1 MKTLFLLDGAG
12 ELAPGSGIDPAVVL
26 AGSLERLRADFPEAE
41 TAVWDQGA
49 TPEGVLS
56 IPAELDRRLFR
67 VRADLL
73 TWVYETGRAVIAGRP
88 LEEHL
93 RAGDALS
100 MWWCSTLAEKHPKVT
115 HNLFEALKLRVLE
128 QVLEERGIE
137 RVILLAPR
145 KRETPPPHARPEALG
160 QVLAAFCAATG
171 RLFERRA
178 PEAGEMPED
187 DAGARMEPAGSG
199 GGRPAPLMPT
209 IRERL
214 KRLYYALPAP
224 VQAAVRFPAWWW
236 RVRRRLPRTRL
247 PRPAVADPISIVTYF
262 PNIDMAAAREGRFR
276 SRYWESLHDALR
288 PAAGQPH
295 RVNWVFIHFPAPQ
308 CSFAEGV
315 DLRDR
320 FRARGEDG
328 ASFHFLEE
336 FLTTGDLFRAL
347 WRYARLFVAG
357 LRVQQAARR
366 LFFLPGSR
374 MDLWPYLEE
383 NWAESTRGWRALE
396 RCLMAVAFRRYVEW
410 AGPQAWISFPQE
422 NCPWERMLAQ
432 AAHES
437 GSGPVCGAQHSTVR
451 PTDFRYFDDPR
462 LIDDPS
468 CRAAMPD
475 LWLCNGTGARDALL
489 AAGFPEARTRVVEA
503 LRYLYL
509 AVPGTGGAAA
519 GADAPSAEQTR
530 SARRLLV
537 VTSFFADETEA
548 HLRLLAAAARAGVL
562 DGWDVVVKPH
572 PYLPVG
578 ERLRQLFSADS
589 GKSCP
594 ALQAPA
600 RQAPMPRTAE
610 GPIGDFLRPGA
621 VVWASNSTT
630 VALEAAYR
638 GLPVLVQAAE
648 NDVNLCPIQNM
659 PGVVSVRG
667 VADVAAALAAPGAPE
682 LPPDYLALDPAL
694 PRWRS
699 LIEGKDGITPNCPIP
714 GGARACQAF

>member
-1 MKTLFLLDGAG
+1 MKTLLLLDGVA
-12 ELAPGSGIDPAVVL
+12 DPAAVL
-26 AGSLERLRADFPEAE
+26 REWIPVFPEAE
-41 TAVWDQGA
+41 TAVWDQGM
-49 TPEGVLS
+49 TPEGVVS
-56 IPAELDRRLFR
+56 IPAELDRRLPD
-67 VRADLL
+67 VRAELL
-73 TWVYETGRAVIAGRP
+73 AWVYETGRAVIAGRP

-115 HNLFEALKLRVLE
+115 HNLFEALKLRALE
-128 QVLEERGIE
+128 RILEERGIG
-137 RVILLAPR
+137 RVILLAPAQRR
-145 KRETPPPHARPEALG
+145 KPAPHARPEALG
-160 QVLAAFCAATG
+160 EVLAAFCAATG

-178 PEAGEMPED
+178 SGP
-187 DAGARMEPAGSG
+187 AGADREAAG
-199 GGRPAPLMPT
+199 GGNGEEALRGRAARA

-214 KRLYYALPAP
+214 KRLYYTLPAP

-236 RVRRRLPRTRL
+236 RIRRRLPRTRL
-247 PRPAVADPISIVTYF
+247 PRPAVVNPASIITYF

-288 PAAGQPH
+288 PAPGQPH

-308 CSFAEGV
+308 CSLAEGV
-315 DLRDR
+315 ALRDR

-336 FLTTGDLFRAL
+336 FLTSGDLFRAA
-347 WRYARLFVAG
+347 WRYARLFAAG
-357 LRVQQAARR
+357 LRVQGAVRR
-366 LFFLPGSR
+366 RFFLAGSR

-396 RCLMAVAFRRYVEW
+396 RCLMAVAFRRYAEW
-410 AGPQAWISFPQE
+410 AGPQAWLTFPQE

-437 GSGPVCGAQHSTVR
+437 GIGPVYGAQHSTVR

-468 CRAAMPD
+468 CRTAMPD

-489 AAGFPEARTRVVEA
+489 TAGFPAARTRVVEA

-509 AVPGTGGAAA
+509 ADSGAGTGAA
-519 GADAPSAEQTR
+519 GAALPAGKRPD
-530 SARRLLV
+530 RRLLV

-548 HLRLLAAAARAGVL
+548 HLRALAAAARAGAL
-562 DGWDVVVKPH
+562 NGWDVVVKPH
-572 PYLPVG
+572 PYLPVNTL
-578 ERLRQLFSADS
+578 LRRLFSE
-589 GKSCP
+589 GPCP
-594 ALQAPA
+594 P
-600 RQAPMPRTAE
+600 PRTGE
-610 GPIGDFLRPGA
+610 GAIGDFLLPGT

-659 PGVVSVRG
+659 PGVAVVRG
-667 VADVAAALAAPGAPE
+667 VADVTRALAAPRAPE
-682 LPPDYLALDPAL
+682 LPPGYLALDPAL
-694 PRWRS
+694 PRWRA
-699 LIEGKDGITPNCPIP
+699 LIGEGGRRI
-714 GGARACQAF
+714 

>member
-1 MKTLFLLDGAG
+1 MKTLLLLDGA
-12 ELAPGSGIDPAVVL
+12 ADPAAVL
-26 AGSLERLRADFPEAE
+26 GKWAAVFPDAE
-41 TAVWDQGA
+41 TAAWDQGL
-49 TPEGVLS
+49 TPEGVIS
-56 IPAELDRRLFR
+56 VPAELDRRLLD
-67 VRADLL
+67 VRAELL
-73 TWVYETGRAVIAGRP
+73 AWVYETGRAVIAGRP

-93 RAGDALS
+93 RAGDSLS

-128 QVLEERGIE
+128 RIIEERGIA
-137 RVILLAPR
+137 RVILLAPDR
-145 KRETPPPHARPEALG
+145 RRNPAPHARPDALG
-160 QVLAAFCAATG
+160 EALAAFCADTG

-178 PEAGEMPED
+178 PDPSD
-187 DAGARMEPAGSG
+187 DPAGTDQEAAG
-199 GGRPAPLMPT
+199 NEREAIRGRAARAA
-209 IRERL
+209 REGL
-214 KRLYYALPAP
+214 KRLYYGLPAP

-236 RVRRRLPRTRL
+236 RIRRRLPRTRL
-247 PRPAVADPISIVTYF
+247 PRPAVANPASIITYF
-262 PNIDMAAAREGRFR
+262 PNIDMTAAGEGRFR

-288 PAAGQPH
+288 PAPGQPH

-315 DLRDR
+315 ALRDR
-320 FRARGEDG
+320 FRERGEDG

-347 WRYARLFVAG
+347 WRYARLFAAG
-357 LRVQQAARR
+357 LLVQRAARR
-366 LFFLPGSR
+366 RFFFAGSR
-374 MDLWPYLEE
+374 MDLWPYLRE

-396 RCLMAVAFRRYVEW
+396 RCLMALAFRRYVEW
-410 AGPQAWISFPQE
+410 AGPQAWLTFPQE

-437 GSGPVCGAQHSTVR
+437 GIGPVYGAQHSTVR

-489 AAGFPEARTRVVEA
+489 RAGFPEARTRVVEA

-509 AVPGTGGAAA
+509 APARSESVREHGPATGAGSVAEGAAPPA
-519 GADAPSAEQTR
+519 GS
-530 SARRLLV
+530 SRRLLV
-537 VTSFFADETEA
+537 VTSFFADETDA
-548 HLRLLAAAARAGVL
+548 HLRTLAAAAHAGVL

-572 PYLPVG
+572 PYLPVN
-578 ERLRQLFSADS
+578 ERLRRLFPE
-589 GKSCP
+589 GCP
-594 ALQAPA
+594 P
-600 RQAPMPRTAE
+600 PRIGE
-610 GPIGDFLRPGA
+610 GAIGGFLLPGT

-648 NDVNLCPIQNM
+648 NDVNLCPLQNM
-659 PGVVSVRG
+659 PGVAAVRG
-667 VADVAAALAAPGAPE
+667 VADVAEALAAPRAPE

-694 PRWRS
+694 PRWRAV
-699 LIEGKDGITPNCPIP
+699 IGETI
-714 GGARACQAF
+714 

>member
-1 MKTLFLLDGAG
+1 MKTLLLLDGAA
-12 ELAPGSGIDPAVVL
+12 ELAAGSATDLAAVL
-26 AGSLERLRADFPEAE
+26 ARRRADFPEAE
-41 TAVWDQGA
+41 TAVWDLGA

-56 IPAELDRRLFR
+56 IPAELERRLLP
-67 VRADLL
+67 VRAELL
-73 TWVYETGRAVIAGRP
+73 AWVYETGRAVIAGRP
-88 LEEHL
+88 LEAHL
-93 RAGDALS
+93 RAGDPLS

-128 QVLEERGIE
+128 YVLEERGIR

-145 KRETPPPHARPEALG
+145 TRETPPPHVRPSHVRPPHVRLDALAE
-160 QVLAAFCAATG
+160 VLAAFCAATG
-171 RLFERRA
+171 RSFERRA
-178 PEAGEMPED
+178 LASDETPEGV
-187 DAGARMEPAGSG
+187 AGAKAGIRQVRKG
-199 GGRPAPLMPT
+199 EEGGRPAPPL
-209 IRERL
+209 RERL

-236 RVRRRLPRTRL
+236 RVRRRLPRTCL
-247 PRPAVADPISIVTYF
+247 SRPAVTDPISIVTYF

-276 SRYWESLHDALR
+276 SRYWEGLHDALR
-288 PAAGQPH
+288 PEAGQPH
-295 RVNWVFIHFPAPQ
+295 RVNWVFVHFPAPQ

-315 DLRDR
+315 ALRDR

-336 FLTTGDLFRAL
+336 FLTTGDLFRAA
-347 WRYARLFVAG
+347 WRYMRLFAAG
-357 LRVQQAARR
+357 LRVQRKVRR

-374 MDLWPYLEE
+374 MDLWPYLKE

-396 RCLMAVAFRRYVEW
+396 RCLMARAFRRYVEW
-410 AGPQAWISFPQE
+410 AGPQAWLTFPQE

-432 AAHES
+432 AAHEN
-437 GSGPVCGAQHSTVR
+437 GSGPVYGAQHSTVR

-489 AAGFPEARTRVVEA
+489 AAGFPEGRTRVVEA

-509 AVPGTGGAAA
+509 AAPGTGGDTVAADRNTPP
-519 GADAPSAEQTR
+519 ADGIGP
-530 SARRLLV
+530 ARRLLV

-548 HLRLLAAAARAGVL
+548 HLRLLAAAVRAGAL
-562 DGWDVVVKPH
+562 NGWDIVVKPH

-578 ERLRQLFSADS
+578 ERLRRLFSADS
-589 GKSCP
+589 GESRP
-594 ALQAPA
+594 ASQTPA
-600 RQAPMPRTAE
+600 RPAPVPRTVE
-610 GPIGDFLRPGA
+610 GPIGDFLLPGV

-648 NDVNLCPIQNM
+648 NDVNLCPLQNM
-659 PGVVSVRG
+659 PGVVSVRS
-667 VADVAAALAAPGAPE
+667 VKDVAAALAAPRAPD

-694 PRWRS
+694 PRWRV
-699 LIEGKDGITPNCPIP
+699 LIEGASGLTSN
-714 GGARACQAF
+714 

>member
-1 MKTLFLLDGAG
+1 MNTLLLLDGVT
-12 ELAPGSGIDPAVVL
+12 DPAAVL
-26 AGSLERLRADFPEAE
+26 GKWTGIFPGAE
-41 TAVWDQGA
+41 TAVWDQGM
-49 TPEGVLS
+49 TPEGVIS
-56 IPAELDRRLFR
+56 VPAELDRRLLE
-67 VRADLL
+67 VRAELL
-73 TWVYETGRAVIAGRP
+73 VWVYETGRAVIAGRP

-128 QVLEERGIE
+128 RMLEERGIG
-137 RVILLAPR
+137 RVILLAPEAR
-145 KRETPPPHARPEALG
+145 RPAPHARPEALG
-160 QVLAAFCAATG
+160 EVLAAFCAETG
-171 RLFERRA
+171 RLFERRTLDPSDPVGPA
-178 PEAGEMPED
+178 DSAV
-187 DAGARMEPAGSG
+187 PAGT
-199 GGRPAPLMPT
+199 GRNAADTPAGNGT
-209 IRERL
+209 EAIRGRAARAAREGL

-224 VQAAVRFPAWWW
+224 VQAAARFPAWWW

-247 PRPAVADPISIVTYF
+247 PRPAVSNPASIITYF

-276 SRYWESLHDALR
+276 SRYWESLHDALK

-295 RVNWVFIHFPAPQ
+295 RINWVFIHFPAPQ

-315 DLRDR
+315 ALRDR
-320 FRARGEDG
+320 FRERGEDG

-347 WRYARLFVAG
+347 WRYARLFAAG
-357 LRVQQAARR
+357 LRVERAARR
-366 LFFLPGSR
+366 LFVLPGSR
-374 MDLWPYLEE
+374 MDLWPYLRE

-396 RCLMAVAFRRYVEW
+396 RCLMARAFRRYVEW
-410 AGPQAWISFPQE
+410 AGPQAWLTFPQE
-422 NCPWERMLAQ
+422 SCPWERMLAQ

-437 GSGPVCGAQHSTVR
+437 GIGPVYGAQHSTVR

-489 AAGFPEARTRVVEA
+489 EAGFPEARTRVVEA
-503 LRYLYL
+503 LRYQYL
-509 AVPGTGGAAA
+509 AAA
-519 GADAPSAEQTR
+519 GAETAGEGTAGTGPD
-530 SARRLLV
+530 RRLLV

-548 HLRLLAAAARAGVL
+548 HLRALAAAAHAGVL
-562 DGWDVVVKPH
+562 KGWDIVVKPH
-572 PYLPVG
+572 PYLPVN
-578 ERLRQLFSADS
+578 ESLCRLFPEGSA
-589 GKSCP
+589 CP
-594 ALQAPA
+594 P
-600 RQAPMPRTAE
+600 PRTGE
-610 GPIGDFLRPGA
+610 GAIGRFLLPGT

-648 NDVNLCPIQNM
+648 NDVNLCPLQNM
-659 PGVVSVRG
+659 PGVAVVRG
-667 VADVAAALAAPGAPE
+667 VADVAAALAAPRAPE

-694 PRWRS
+694 PRWRAV
-699 LIEGKDGITPNCPIP
+699 IGMQA
-714 GGARACQAF
+714 GAL